1 MLRRCWTAQTQSNGL
16 ISLEIASGR
25 VARSS
30 TTMPFSQLSLRLKNS
45 RGTETLTTNHAHAR
59 LLVWFSC
66 VVVFVSAG
74 ASTSAQTRFAAMGGE
89 GLPSWVNEVGARLE
103 PQSARIFSVNA

>member
-1 MLRRCWTAQTQSNGL
+1 MLCRCWTAETQSNGL

-66 VVVFVSAG
+66 AVVFVSAI
-74 ASTSAQTRFAAMGGE
+74 SSSAQTRFAAMGGE

-103 PQSARIFSVNA
+103 PQGARIFS